1 MHAYRLCPR
10 KDHRGVDLISDAL
23 PFGPEPDAVNQSIRR
38 RKRPNVTLLKVQIL
52 HLLRK
57 PCGIKHVVL

>member
-1 MHAYRLCPR
+1 LNPAMTLHVYEIRPR
-10 KDHRGVDLISDAL
+10 
-23 PFGPEPDAVNQSIRR
+23 
-38 RKRPNVTLLKVQIL
+38 KVQIL